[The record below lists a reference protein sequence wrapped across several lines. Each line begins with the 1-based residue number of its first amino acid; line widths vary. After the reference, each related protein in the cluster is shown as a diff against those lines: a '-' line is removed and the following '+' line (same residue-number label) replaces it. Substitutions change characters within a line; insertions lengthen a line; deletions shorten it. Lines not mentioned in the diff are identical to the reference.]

1 MSKKMIQIGA
11 GNIGRACI
19 GRLFH
24 QAGYEIYFSDVNL
37 ELISM
42 IHEKKEYNVRM
53 VGKDFDETIKI
64 DNVDKIPE
72 DSEEIKRLSNEIEI
86 ITTAVGVNI
95 LPKIAPFIV
104 NIINARYESQNNN
117 PLNIMACENTT
128 GASSKLKESVYESLD
143 DNIKE
148 WIENEKKIV
157 FPNVA
162 IDCIVPTIVNENP
175 LTVTCENFADLII
188 DRAVFIGDLPHV
200 EGLSLKE
207 NLNAYIER
215 KLFTLNTGHAITAYL
230 GAENNKETVFDA
242 INDSEIKNIVYGAM
256 EESGEVL
263 IRRHGFGRFEHETY
277 IQKILSRFFNPYLKD
292 SVFRVGREPM
302 RKLSYND
309 RLIKPILGTLEYD
322 LKHENLLK
330 GVASAFKFYTPEDSE
345 SVELKKIL
353 ETEKLEDAV
362 LKITGLNINNEK
374 EKELYDEIFNLL
386 KPAESNKI
394 EQIENE
400 KINENKKSEDK
411 KLNEKTNNKIKINNE
426 KKEQKK
432 MKVII
437 AKDGNKVGMKVA
449 AEIINLLKEKKDA
462 VLGLATGGTAE
473 VVYPHLIKSY
483 NKKEIDFKKV
493 KTINLDEYKGLD
505 GKNEQSYRY
514 FMDKNL
520 FEHVNIEKKNTF
532 VPKGIGD
539 KEKNLKEF
547 NDKINKLPRDLQ
559 LLGVGPNG
567 HIAFN
572 EPNDILHADA
582 LCVKLDAKTIKA
594 NSRYFKSEKQVPKEA
609 FSMGMGGILKA
620 KKIVIAAIGKNK
632 ASAIKELLLND
643 KITTKCPVTFLKL
656 HSDVTVVIDET
667 IAKAIGYK
675 SSKK

>member
-1 MSKKMIQIGA
+1 MAKKMIQIGA

-24 QAGYEIYFSDVNL
+24 QANYEIYFSDINA

-42 IHEKKEYNVRM
+42 IHERKKYNVRM

-64 DNVDKIPE
+64 DNVDKVSE
-72 DSEEIKRLSNEIEI
+72 DREEFVRLSNEIEI

-95 LPKIAPFIV
+95 LPKIASFIV
-104 NIINARYESQNNN
+104 DIINIRHKYQNNN

-128 GASSKLKESVYESLD
+128 GASSKLKESVYNLLD
-143 DNIKE
+143 VNIRE
-148 WIENEKKIV
+148 WIEKEKNIA

-162 IDCIVPTIVNENP
+162 IDCIVPNIENENP

-188 DRAVFIGDLPHV
+188 DRNVFIGNLPNV

-230 GAENNKETVFDA
+230 GAQKNKETIYEA
-242 INDSEIKNIVYGAM
+242 INDSEIKNIVLGAM

-263 IRRHGFGRFEHETY
+263 IKRHGFRSEEHKAY
-277 IQKILSRFFNPYLKD
+277 IQKILNRFFNPYLKD

-309 RLIKPILGTLEYD
+309 RLIKPILGTLEYNLRHD
-322 LKHENLLK
+322 NLLK
-330 GVASAFKFYTPEDSE
+330 GVISAFKFYSPDDKE
-345 SVELKKIL
+345 SVELKSMLKN
-353 ETEKLEDAV
+353 EKLEKV
-362 LKITGLNINNEK
+362 ILKITELDINKEK
-374 EKELYDEIFNLL
+374 EKELYNEIYNEL
-386 KPAESNKI
+386 KPKKILNK
-394 EQIENE
+394 
-400 KINENKKSEDK
+400 NKKIQNKE
-411 KLNEKTNNKIKINNE
+411 NN
-426 KKEQKK
+426 K

-437 AKDGNKVGMKVA
+437 AKDSNKVGMKVA
-449 AEIINLLKEKKDA
+449 AEIINLLKVKKDA

-473 VVYPHLIKSY
+473 AVYPHLIKSY

-547 NDKINKLPRDLQ
+547 NDKINKSPRDLQ
-559 LLGVGPNG
+559 LLGVGANG

-572 EPNDILHADA
+572 EPNDFLHSDA
-582 LCVKLDAKTIKA
+582 LCVRLDKKTIKA

-656 HSDVTVVIDET
+656 HNDVTVIIDEE

>member
-1 MSKKMIQIGA
+1 MAKKMIQIGA

-24 QAGYEIYFSDVNL
+24 QANYKIYFSDINA

-42 IHEKKEYNVRM
+42 IHEIKEYNVRM

-64 DNVDKIPE
+64 DNVDKVSE
-72 DSEEIKRLSNEIEI
+72 DREEFVRLSNEIEI

-95 LPKIAPFIV
+95 LPKIASFIV
-104 NIINARYESQNNN
+104 DIINIRHKYQNNN

-128 GASSKLKESVYESLD
+128 GASSKLKESVYNLLD
-143 DNIKE
+143 LNIRE
-148 WIENEKKIV
+148 WIEKEKNIA

-162 IDCIVPTIVNENP
+162 IDCIVPNIENENP

-188 DRAVFIGDLPHV
+188 DRNVFIGNFPNV

-230 GAENNKETVFDA
+230 GAQKNKETIYEA
-242 INDSEIKNIVYGAM
+242 INDSEIKNIVLGAM
-256 EESGEVL
+256 RESGEVL
-263 IRRHGFGRFEHETY
+263 IKRHGFRSEEHKAY
-277 IQKILSRFFNPYLKD
+277 IQKILNRFFNPYLKD

-309 RLIKPILGTLEYD
+309 RLIKPILGTLEYNLRHD
-322 LKHENLLK
+322 NLLK
-330 GVASAFKFYTPEDSE
+330 GVISAFKFYSPDDKE
-345 SVELKKIL
+345 SVELKRMLKN
-353 ETEKLEDAV
+353 EKLEKV
-362 LKITGLNINNEK
+362 ILKITELDINKEK
-374 EKELYDEIFNLL
+374 EKELYNEIYNEL
-386 KPAESNKI
+386 KPKKILNK
-394 EQIENE
+394 
-400 KINENKKSEDK
+400 NKKIQNKE
-411 KLNEKTNNKIKINNE
+411 NN
-426 KKEQKK
+426 K

-437 AKDGNKVGMKVA
+437 AKDSNKVGMKVA
-449 AEIINLLKEKKDA
+449 AEIINLLKVKKDA

-473 VVYPHLIKSY
+473 AVYPHLIKSY

-547 NDKINKLPRDLQ
+547 NDKINKNPRDLQ
-559 LLGVGPNG
+559 LLGVGANG

-572 EPNDILHADA
+572 EPNDFLHSDA
-582 LCVKLDAKTIKA
+582 LCVRLDKKTIKA

-632 ASAIKELLLND
+632 ASAIKELLSHD

-656 HSDVTVVIDET
+656 HNNVTVIIDEE

-675 SSKK
+675 NSKK

>member
-1 MSKKMIQIGA
+1 MAKKMIQIGA

-24 QAGYEIYFSDVNL
+24 QANYEIYFSDINA

-42 IHEKKEYNVRM
+42 IHERKEYNVRM

-64 DNVDKIPE
+64 DNVDKVSE
-72 DSEEIKRLSNEIEI
+72 DRDEFVRLSNEIEI

-95 LPKIAPFIV
+95 LPKIASFIV
-104 NIINARYESQNNN
+104 DIINIRHKYQNNN

-128 GASSKLKESVYESLD
+128 GASSKLKESVYNLLD
-143 DNIKE
+143 LNIRE
-148 WIENEKKIV
+148 WIEKEKNIA

-162 IDCIVPTIVNENP
+162 IDCIVPNIENENP

-188 DRAVFIGDLPHV
+188 DRNVFIGNLPNV

-230 GAENNKETVFDA
+230 GAQKNKETIYEA
-242 INDSEIKNIVYGAM
+242 INDSEIKNIVLCAM
-256 EESGEVL
+256 RESGEVL
-263 IRRHGFGRFEHETY
+263 IKRHGFKSEEHETY
-277 IQKILSRFFNPYLKD
+277 IQKILNRFFNPYLKD

-309 RLIKPILGTLEYD
+309 RLIKPILGTLEYNLRHD
-322 LKHENLLK
+322 NLLK
-330 GVASAFKFYTPEDSE
+330 GVISAFKFYSPDDKE
-345 SVELKKIL
+345 SVELKRMLKN
-353 ETEKLEDAV
+353 EKLEKV
-362 LKITGLNINNEK
+362 ILKITELDINKEK
-374 EKELYDEIFNLL
+374 EKELYNEIYNEL
-386 KPAESNKI
+386 KPKKILNK
-394 EQIENE
+394 
-400 KINENKKSEDK
+400 NKKIQNKE
-411 KLNEKTNNKIKINNE
+411 NN
-426 KKEQKK
+426 K

-437 AKDGNKVGMKVA
+437 AKDSNKVGMKVA
-449 AEIINLLKEKKDA
+449 AEIINLLKVKKDA

-473 VVYPHLIKSY
+473 AVYPHLIKSY

-532 VPKGIGD
+532 VPKGIGY

-547 NDKINKLPRDLQ
+547 NDKINKNPRDLQ
-559 LLGVGPNG
+559 LLGVGANG

-572 EPNDILHADA
+572 EPNDFLHSDA
-582 LCVKLDAKTIKA
+582 LCVRLDKKTIKA

-620 KKIVIAAIGKNK
+620 KKIIIAAIGKNK
-632 ASAIKELLLND
+632 ASAIKELLSHD

-656 HSDVTVVIDET
+656 HNDVTVIIDEE

>member
-1 MSKKMIQIGA
+1 MTKKMIQIGA

-24 QAGYEIYFSDVNL
+24 QAGYEIYFSDVNI

-42 IHEKKEYNVRM
+42 IHDRKEYNVRM

-72 DSEEIKRLSNEIEI
+72 DSEEIKKLANEIDI

-104 NIINARYESQNNN
+104 NIINNRYESQNDN

-128 GASSKLKESVYESLD
+128 GASSKLKENVYNLLEND
-143 DNIKE
+143 IKE
-148 WIENEKKIV
+148 WIESEKKIV

-162 IDCIVPTIVNENP
+162 IDCIVPTIVNENA

-230 GAENNKETVFDA
+230 GAENNKETIFEA

-263 IRRHGFGRFEHETY
+263 IKRHGFSRFEHEVY

-309 RLIKPILGTLEYD
+309 RLIKPILGTLEYNLRHD
-322 LKHENLLK
+322 NLLK
-330 GVASAFKFYTPEDSE
+330 GVISAFKFYSPDDKE
-345 SVELKKIL
+345 SVELKRMLKNG
-353 ETEKLEDAV
+353 KLEKV
-362 LKITGLNINNEK
+362 ILKITELDINKEK
-374 EKELYDEIFNLL
+374 EKELYNEIYNEL
-386 KPAESNKI
+386 KPKKILNK
-394 EQIENE
+394 
-400 KINENKKSEDK
+400 NKKIQNKE
-411 KLNEKTNNKIKINNE
+411 NN
-426 KKEQKK
+426 K

-437 AKDGNKVGMKVA
+437 AKDSNKVGMKVA
-449 AEIINLLKEKKDA
+449 AEIINLLKVKKDA

-473 VVYPHLIKSY
+473 AVYPHLIKSY

-547 NDKINKLPRDLQ
+547 NDKINKNPRDLQ
-559 LLGVGPNG
+559 LLGVGANG

-572 EPNDILHADA
+572 EPNDFLHSDA
-582 LCVKLDAKTIKA
+582 LCVRLDKKTIKA

-632 ASAIKELLLND
+632 ASAIKELLSHD

-656 HSDVTVVIDET
+656 HNDVTVIIDEE

>member
-1 MSKKMIQIGA
+1 MAKKMIQIGA

-24 QAGYEIYFSDVNL
+24 QANYEIYFSDINA

-42 IHEKKEYNVRM
+42 IHERKEYNVRM

-64 DNVDKIPE
+64 DNVDKVSE
-72 DSEEIKRLSNEIEI
+72 DREKFVRLSNEIEI

-95 LPKIAPFIV
+95 LPKIASFIV
-104 NIINARYESQNNN
+104 DIINIRHKYQNNN

-128 GASSKLKESVYESLD
+128 GASSKLKESVYNLLD
-143 DNIKE
+143 VNIRE
-148 WIENEKKIV
+148 WIEKEKNIA

-162 IDCIVPTIVNENP
+162 IDCIVPNIENENP

-188 DRAVFIGDLPHV
+188 DRNVFIGNLPNV

-230 GAENNKETVFDA
+230 GAQKNKETIYEA
-242 INDSEIKNIVYGAM
+242 INDSEIKNIVLGAM

-263 IRRHGFGRFEHETY
+263 IKRHGFRSEEHKAY
-277 IQKILSRFFNPYLKD
+277 IQKILNRFFNPYLKD

-309 RLIKPILGTLEYD
+309 RLIKPILGTLEYNLRHD
-322 LKHENLLK
+322 NLLK
-330 GVASAFKFYTPEDSE
+330 GVISAFKFYSPDDKE
-345 SVELKKIL
+345 SVELKSMLKN
-353 ETEKLEDAV
+353 EKLEKV
-362 LKITGLNINNEK
+362 ILKITELDINKEK
-374 EKELYDEIFNLL
+374 EKELYNEIYNEL
-386 KPAESNKI
+386 KPKKILNK
-394 EQIENE
+394 
-400 KINENKKSEDK
+400 NKKIQNKE
-411 KLNEKTNNKIKINNE
+411 NN
-426 KKEQKK
+426 K

-437 AKDGNKVGMKVA
+437 AKDSNKVGMKVA
-449 AEIINLLKEKKDA
+449 AEIINLLKVKKDA

-473 VVYPHLIKSY
+473 AVYPHLIKSY

-532 VPKGIGD
+532 VPKGIGN

-547 NDKINKLPRDLQ
+547 NDKINKSPRDLQ
-559 LLGVGPNG
+559 LLGVGANG

-572 EPNDILHADA
+572 EPNDFLHSDA
-582 LCVKLDAKTIKA
+582 LCVRLDKKTIKA

-620 KKIVIAAIGKNK
+620 KKIIIAAIGKNK
-632 ASAIKELLLND
+632 ASAIKELLSHD

-656 HSDVTVVIDET
+656 HNNVTVIIDEE

>member
-1 MSKKMIQIGA
+1 MAKKMIQIGA

-24 QAGYEIYFSDVNL
+24 QANYEIYFSDINA

-42 IHEKKEYNVRM
+42 IHERKEYNVRM

-64 DNVDKIPE
+64 DNVDKVSE
-72 DSEEIKRLSNEIEI
+72 DREKFVRLSNEIEI

-95 LPKIAPFIV
+95 LPKIASFIV
-104 NIINARYESQNNN
+104 DIINIRHKYQNNN

-128 GASSKLKESVYESLD
+128 GASSKLKESVYNLLD
-143 DNIKE
+143 VNIRE
-148 WIENEKKIV
+148 WIEKEKNIA

-162 IDCIVPTIVNENP
+162 IDCIVPNIENENP

-188 DRAVFIGDLPHV
+188 DRNVFIGNLPNV

-230 GAENNKETVFDA
+230 GAQKNKETIYEA
-242 INDSEIKNIVYGAM
+242 INDSEIKNIVLGAM

-263 IRRHGFGRFEHETY
+263 IKRHGFRSEEHKAY
-277 IQKILSRFFNPYLKD
+277 IQKILNRFFNPYLKD

-309 RLIKPILGTLEYD
+309 RLIKPILGTLEYNLRHD
-322 LKHENLLK
+322 NLLK
-330 GVASAFKFYTPEDSE
+330 GVISAFKFYSPDDKE
-345 SVELKKIL
+345 SVELKSMLKN
-353 ETEKLEDAV
+353 EKLEKV
-362 LKITGLNINNEK
+362 ILKITELDINKEK
-374 EKELYDEIFNLL
+374 EKELYNEIYNEL
-386 KPAESNKI
+386 KPKKILNK
-394 EQIENE
+394 
-400 KINENKKSEDK
+400 NKKIQNKE
-411 KLNEKTNNKIKINNE
+411 NN
-426 KKEQKK
+426 K

-437 AKDGNKVGMKVA
+437 AKDSNKVGMKVA
-449 AEIINLLKEKKDA
+449 AEIINLLKVKKDA

-473 VVYPHLIKSY
+473 AVYPHLIKSY

-547 NDKINKLPRDLQ
+547 NDKINKFPRDLQ
-559 LLGVGPNG
+559 LLGVGANG

-572 EPNDILHADA
+572 EPNDFLHSDA
-582 LCVKLDAKTIKA
+582 LCVRLDKKTIKA

-656 HSDVTVVIDET
+656 HNNVTVIIDEE

>member
-1 MSKKMIQIGA
+1 MAKKMIQIGA

-24 QAGYEIYFSDVNL
+24 QANYEIYFSDINA

-42 IHEKKEYNVRM
+42 IHERKEYNVRM

-64 DNVDKIPE
+64 DNVDKVSE
-72 DSEEIKRLSNEIEI
+72 DREEFVRLSNEIEI

-95 LPKIAPFIV
+95 LPKIASFIV
-104 NIINARYESQNNN
+104 DIINIRHKYQNNN

-128 GASSKLKESVYESLD
+128 GASSKLKESVYNLLD
-143 DNIKE
+143 VNIRE
-148 WIENEKKIV
+148 WIEKEKNIA

-162 IDCIVPTIVNENP
+162 IDCIVPNIENENP

-188 DRAVFIGDLPHV
+188 DRNVFIGDLPNV

-230 GAENNKETVFDA
+230 GAQKNKETIYEA
-242 INDSEIKNIVYGAM
+242 INDSEIKNIVLGAM
-256 EESGEVL
+256 RESGEVL
-263 IRRHGFGRFEHETY
+263 IKRHGFKNEEHEAY
-277 IQKILSRFFNPYLKD
+277 IQKILNRFFNPYLKD

-309 RLIKPILGTLEYD
+309 RLIKPILGTLEYNLRHD
-322 LKHENLLK
+322 NLLK
-330 GVASAFKFYTPEDSE
+330 GVISAFKFYSPDDKE
-345 SVELKKIL
+345 SVELKSMLKN
-353 ETEKLEDAV
+353 EKLEKV
-362 LKITGLNINNEK
+362 ILKITELDINKEK
-374 EKELYDEIFNLL
+374 EKELYNEIYNEL
-386 KPAESNKI
+386 KPKKILNK
-394 EQIENE
+394 
-400 KINENKKSEDK
+400 NKKIQNKE
-411 KLNEKTNNKIKINNE
+411 NN
-426 KKEQKK
+426 K

-437 AKDGNKVGMKVA
+437 AKDSNKVGMKVA
-449 AEIINLLKEKKDA
+449 AEIINLLKVKKDA

-473 VVYPHLIKSY
+473 AVYPHLIKSY

-547 NDKINKLPRDLQ
+547 NDKINKNPRDLQ
-559 LLGVGPNG
+559 LLGVGANG

-572 EPNDILHADA
+572 EPNDFLHSDA
-582 LCVKLDAKTIKA
+582 LCVRLDKKTIKA

-632 ASAIKELLLND
+632 ASAIKELLSHD

-656 HSDVTVVIDET
+656 HNDVTVIIDEE